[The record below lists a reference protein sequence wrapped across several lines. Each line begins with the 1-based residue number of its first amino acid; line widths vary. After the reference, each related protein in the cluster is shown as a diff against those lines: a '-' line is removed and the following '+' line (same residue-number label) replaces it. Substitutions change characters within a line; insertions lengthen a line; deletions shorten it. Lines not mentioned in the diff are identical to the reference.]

1 MCRMT
6 KCKECK
12 HFKII
17 YPPLLDYDSGL
28 AKCRK
33 HDLYVEWL
41 KKRELNKMVCVEE
54 KECAE

>member
-1 MCRMT
+1 MT
-6 KCKECK
+6 VKDLVSTLS
-12 HFKII
+12 I
-17 YPPLLDYDSGL
+17 DYDSGL

-54 KECAE
+54 KECTE

>member
-1 MCRMT
+1 MT
-6 KCKECK
+6 KCTECK

-17 YPPLLDYDSGL
+17 YPPLFDYDSGL

-41 KKRELNKMVCVEE
+41 KKRELHKMVCVEE